1 MPSIW
6 DKYKKIK
13 EINSNQNVKTY
24 LTRIEPL
31 IKEIIPKNKDDY
43 DIIYDSLYNLK
54 NELNI
59 YDIIEENDKIYIIM
73 DNNMEIN
80 DKIDKLIKSEELNIE
95 KEAILE
101 GHGNP
106 INKQEILN
114 LFKMEESMCKI
125 KFERMENNKIKKGKG
140 TGFFCEI
147 ENKNFP
153 IKYCL
158 FTNNHVLNETN
169 IEIDNIINFE
179 YYKNGKYIE
188 KEIKIDNNRKV
199 YTNKELDY
207 TCIEIFKSD
216 DINNYF
222 KIDPYLY
229 KYNNIEYLKDNDIFV
244 LQYPNGNDI
253 SISYGK
259 ILLLKENNIKHSAS
273 TNSGS
278 SGSPII
284 RRSTENYIIGL
295 HYGGHKNNKYN
306 IATNFYSILEDI
318 KGNEI
323 NCIYIPE
330 DNENE
335 IKLLDDYNEKLEYY
349 NEELKKK
356 YLEAKEI
363 NKKLFEENIELYVND
378 KKLKFD
384 FKYKINDSKEI
395 KVKFKFKKN

>member
-6 DKYKKIK
+6 NKYTKIK

-31 IKEIIPKNKDDY
+31 IKEITPKDKDDY

-59 YDIIEENDKIYIIM
+59 HDIIEENDKIYVII
-73 DNNMEIN
+73 DNNKEIN
-80 DKIDKLIKSEELNIE
+80 DKIDKLIKSEELNRE

-106 INKQEILN
+106 INKEEILN

-125 KFERMENNKIKKGKG
+125 KFERIENNKIKKGKG

-147 ENKNFP
+147 ENKNIP

-158 FTNNHVLNETN
+158 FTNNHVLNESN
-169 IEIDNIINFE
+169 IEVDNIIKFE
-179 YYKNGKYIE
+179 YYKDGKYIE
-188 KEIKIDNNRKV
+188 KEIKIDKNRKV

-207 TCIEIFKSD
+207 TCIEILESD
-216 DINNYF
+216 GIKNYF

-229 KYNNIEYLKDNDIFV
+229 KNNNNIEYLKDNDIFI

-259 ILLLKENNIKHSAS
+259 ILLIKENKIRHSAS

-284 RRSTENYIIGL
+284 RRSKENYIIGL

-306 IATNFYSILEDI
+306 IATNFNSILQDILEDI

-323 NCIYIPE
+323 NCIIY
-330 DNENE
+330 
-335 IKLLDDYNEKLEYY
+335 
-349 NEELKKK
+349 
-356 YLEAKEI
+356 
-363 NKKLFEENIELYVND
+363 
-378 KKLKFD
+378 
-384 FKYKINDSKEI
+384 SKRES
-395 KVKFKFKKN
+395 K